1 MSAPI
6 AKSTSATKAALERF
20 RSNWPDPP
28 STRCAIE
35 PGSPTS
41 LVFLCPQAASCE
53 HGIIKAVP
61 ILISSIGGSS
71 MTDSRPELEQL
82 IDGLGDP
89 ANRESVPSKLYEYG
103 EAAVDPLIAALQA
116 DDEQLRKG
124 AAWAIGRVINSD
136 LGVALLPVAQEPLIE
151 CLTGDESGRVRLQAL
166 NTLIALSNSEN
177 RAALLEPMMAALS
190 DSQEPV
196 RMEAIRW
203 LGQFGDADALKPLLA
218 VLQEDASDKV
228 KGRAAYALASIEP
241 DLKTL
246 SSAGDAGVRALIT
259 ATKDE
264 ERGIRLRAI
273 WALGILKPA
282 EASRVLM
289 DILEQN
295 GNVPEK
301 RKAAESLGQIG
312 DRSALDALMIALQ
325 FDAHEGVRS
334 SAADA
339 LGMIGDERA
348 LNMLIRALH
357 SDATPSVR
365 ASAARALEALGDAG
379 AVEPL
384 ILALEDEHH
393 DVRFRA
399 VNALGKLGDA
409 RAVEPLQTLLQDS
422 QFNKQIRVAVEQALG
437 AINA

>member
-1 MSAPI
+1 
-6 AKSTSATKAALERF
+6 
-20 RSNWPDPP
+20 
-28 STRCAIE
+28 
-35 PGSPTS
+35 
-41 LVFLCPQAASCE
+41 
-53 HGIIKAVP
+53 
-61 ILISSIGGSS
+61 